1 MLGGTRSCPDNFLFH
16 EMLFPTAH
24 FLTVG
29 DVSVIAVIARLAG
42 IEGGFKNLF
51 PNPSLSRLDGRP
63 AVGTLLRA
71 QEHLSFP
78 FLENKMPFLAYK
90 SCNEG

>member
-1 MLGGTRSCPDNFLFH
+1 V
-16 EMLFPTAH
+16 LFPTAQ

-29 DVSVIAVIARLAG
+29 NVSVIAKIARLGG

-63 AVGTLLRA
+63 AVGTLLGA

-78 FLENKMPFLAYK
+78 FLENKMPFAAYK